1 MTTATFKLFESGTGS
16 LTIGKTAHAIRGIS
30 LDDARTK
37 ARIAVAEHAASTGE
51 TITMNATE
59 PDGRTFTVLVA
70 ADGSISAPN
79 PKTNHTEPAAPE
91 PENSASEPDT
101 PPAQD
106 APQPYPTDTSAPAS
120 STVQEDREPR
130 TLRHTRRRSPLPAK
144 DAPTPA
150 PAPEDET
157 CTPAPEP
164 EQPTS
169 AAAITFVPDE
179 PPASPAP
186 ATETTEQNVPFVE
199 PAPSRRALREKAR
212 ETSLLTSTTN
222 EAPATTGWR
231 GALNALGLQL
241 APSDAERAER
251 TRLASVSRH
260 WTGPRTIAVV
270 NGKGGS
276 GKTPS
281 TILLSAVFARYGGS
295 GVVALDNNPTRGTLG
310 WRTRKGSYDASIAD
324 LLPNVQRLTSAHA
337 RAAEMEAFV
346 HHQIEDRY
354 DVLRSRPEVLA
365 TEQPGDTLSYYR
377 VHEVLAKYYRLVFVD
392 SGNDESSEA
401 WQAMIERAD
410 AIVVPTITRPEHAES
425 ARLLLAELAR
435 ADAHSADLAENA
447 LVIVSQASKGEPK
460 PDELVA
466 TFKDIARDAVGIPY
480 DVAMAGRPLLLD
492 SLHPTT
498 RRAWVQAGA
507 ALAAALDD

>member
-37 ARIAVAEHAASTGE
+37 ARIAVAEHAASIGE
-51 TITMNATE
+51 PVTMNATE
-59 PDGRTFTVLVA
+59 PNGKTFTVLVA

-91 PENSASEPDT
+91 PATSKTEPDT
-101 PPAQD
+101 P
-106 APQPYPTDTSAPAS
+106 QPEPTDTPAPAKP
-120 STVQEDREPR
+120 TVQENREPR
-130 TLRHTRRRSPLPAK
+130 TLRHTRRRTLKPAQ
-144 DAPTPA
+144 DALTL
-150 PAPEDET
+150 E
-157 CTPAPEP
+157 PEP
-164 EQPTS
+164 VPEHEEP
-169 AAAITFVPDE
+169 AARPAITFVPDE
-179 PPASPAP
+179 PAPEPEPAP
-186 ATETTEQNVPFVE
+186 ANTEQNVPFVE
-199 PAPSRRALREKAR
+199 PAPTRRELREKAR
-212 ETSLLTSTTN
+212 DTSLLTSTTN

-231 GALNALGLQL
+231 GALNAFGLQL
-241 APSDAERAER
+241 APSETERGER
-251 TRLASVSRH
+251 LRLAAVSRH

-310 WRTRKGSYDASIAD
+310 WRTRKGSHDASIVD
-324 LLPNVQRLTSAHA
+324 LLPNVQRLISANA

-365 TEQPGDTLSYYR
+365 DEQPGDSISYYR
-377 VHEVLAKYYRLVFVD
+377 VHEVLEKYYRLVFVD

-401 WQAMIERAD
+401 WRAMIGSAD

-507 ALAAALDD
+507 ALASLLRE